1 MQDETPLD
9 DAGRKPSPSSRP
21 QTAAGDAFL
30 IDVDAIPTGRFA
42 EPQTG
47 RQHPK
52 GRFYRPELYST
63 TEKIGSSLAVKV
75 GLVCALTIAAS
86 ALIVV
91 AVSSGAIL

>member
-1 MQDETPLD
+1 VHEETPLD
-9 DAGRKPSPSSRP
+9 EAGSMPFSTSRP
-21 QTAAGDAFL
+21 LAAAGDAFL
-30 IDVDAIPTGRFA
+30 IDVDAIPTGRVA

-63 TEKIGSSLAVKV
+63 TEKIGSSLALKV
-75 GLVCALTIAAS
+75 GLVCALTIAAG